1 MVSGIAS
8 LFRPAAPPPSQR
20 ENSESSAS
28 SIRPPPSLSPDPS
41 LYAELSPPSGATSP
55 STAFPPPPINQRAPA
70 DPYFNPA
77 FFNDVAFVDRGWFR
91 NIAHFAKKHKEENL
105 FEAAASHI
113 MSHLEF
119 GSCLADYT
127 GLKTRYKMI
136 RELEDVPGPLPP
148 RVRFVNYY
156 TASTGPPK
164 KPKSPKLTPTTS
176 PLAERPPNESTRP
189 KPASARPSLD
199 APALPSP
206 DSRPS
211 TPRIS
216 IEDHSDS
223 GSPAVMEILDP
234 VPEPD
239 DDEPTPTPTPTPNI
253 NNENTPPSQDPSSQ
267 NSASQDP
274 PPPDDKDA
282 DDPTLP
288 IIPPVPTPPVTPDL
302 ASIAD
307 KDARKLAEK
316 DAKRALKA
324 YAQAIKDRDKAIRE
338 REKAVDKRQRQR
350 AKDAEKRAKE
360 AEKAQREADKERKQR
375 EQKEREELEREVDAM
390 RGAGKEAV
398 VEVKEKKK
406 KEGKFCMLPGKV
418 NGVRDP
424 AWVRVY
430 MEGVDEVGAHT
441 GLFFPG
447 AHYEGLVGDVG
458 SRIVEWVNEDAS
470 RRAVEGTGS

>member
-1 MVSGIAS
+1 
-8 LFRPAAPPPSQR
+8 
-20 ENSESSAS
+20 
-28 SIRPPPSLSPDPS
+28 
-41 LYAELSPPSGATSP
+41 
-55 STAFPPPPINQRAPA
+55 
-70 DPYFNPA
+70 
-77 FFNDVAFVDRGWFR
+77 
-91 NIAHFAKKHKEENL
+91 
-105 FEAAASHI
+105 

-176 PLAERPPNESTRP
+176 PLAERPPNESTHP

-239 DDEPTPTPTPTPNI
+239 GDEPTPTPTPNI

-316 DAKRALKA
+316 VAKRALKA

-338 REKAVDKRQRQR
+338 REKAIDKRQRQR

-375 EQKEREELEREVDAM
+375 EQKEREEVEREVDAM

-406 KEGKFCMLPGKV
+406 KEGKFCMLPGKA